1 MINKVVVALV
11 VGLAA
16 ASFASASVAQDM
28 AKRDAAVAKCTAE
41 AQKKVPNQQTA
52 DDTERRTAAYSECMK
67 TAGFAP

>member
-1 MINKVVVALV
+1 MANKVLVALV

-28 AKRDAAVAKCTAE
+28 AKRDAAVAKCNAE
-41 AQKKVPNQQTA
+41 ADKQVPKQETA
-52 DDTERRTAAYSECMK
+52 DAVGRRMDAYQSCMK